1 MSVVYSEQERCRKF
15 VFMGGLLLMR
25 SKRQVKVTE
34 NDVENVE
41 ITDDKTVSSF
51 STLDNNTASQI

>member
-1 MSVVYSEQERCRKF
+1 VDTHILFGGMSVVYSEQERCRKF

-41 ITDDKTVSSF
+41 IVLRTYVGGK
-51 STLDNNTASQI
+51 